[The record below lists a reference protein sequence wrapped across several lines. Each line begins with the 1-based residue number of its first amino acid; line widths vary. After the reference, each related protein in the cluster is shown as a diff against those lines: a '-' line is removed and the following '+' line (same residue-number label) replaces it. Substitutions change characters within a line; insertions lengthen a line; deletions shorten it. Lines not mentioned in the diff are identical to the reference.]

1 MGYTASDIE
10 MYGRAV
16 DAGEVTL
23 EEAVSALVAAS
34 EGGLA
39 PLGAADLVTNWRTVR
54 REYTEVASDVL
65 PEDPDQHLAF
75 VKEYG
80 ERSRARIADLDFA
93 MRNGIIP
100 ARLQD

>member
-10 MYGRAV
+10 TYGRAV

-34 EGGLA
+34 EGDLA
-39 PLGAADLVTNWRTVR
+39 PLGAADLVANWSTAL
-54 REYTEVASDVL
+54 EYAEVGPDVL

-75 VKEYG
+75 VTEYG

>member
-1 MGYTASDIE
+1 MGYTVSDIE
-10 MYGRAV
+10 KYGRAV

-23 EEAVSALVAAS
+23 EEAVSSLVAAS

-39 PLGAADLVTNWRTVR
+39 PLGAADLVANWRTAR
-54 REYTEVASDVL
+54 LEYAEVAPDVL
-65 PEDPDQHLAF
+65 PDDPDHQLAF
-75 VKEYG
+75 VKEYR
-80 ERSRARIADLDFA
+80 ERALARIADLDFA